1 MYCIGA
7 SFGRVRLYDE
17 RGGRKSTRPGGA
29 AEAGTKSPQMGFLSR
44 LFGRVQ
50 EAPVAPTQAPAREP
64 ALAAPP
70 EPVAEPVPVE
80 ESEPVVEE
88 EPAAAAGETRAE
100 VEPQPEPEPESE
112 PPAAVV
118 APEPEQASPAGE
130 LVLTLDE
137 AIAALREAGSDG
149 IRVGFLARDYARAAE
164 DDRRATRRRLVRVLE
179 EELRSRGL
187 LAPEGRFELR
197 EQPELADARRS

>member
-1 MYCIGA
+1 
-7 SFGRVRLYDE
+7 
-17 RGGRKSTRPGGA
+17 
-29 AEAGTKSPQMGFLSR
+29 MGFLSR

-80 ESEPVVEE
+80 ESEPVAEKEPAAGAEEEPEPVAEE
-88 EPAAAAGETRAE
+88 EPAVGAEAAGETRAE

-118 APEPEQASPAGE
+118 APEPEQASPPGE